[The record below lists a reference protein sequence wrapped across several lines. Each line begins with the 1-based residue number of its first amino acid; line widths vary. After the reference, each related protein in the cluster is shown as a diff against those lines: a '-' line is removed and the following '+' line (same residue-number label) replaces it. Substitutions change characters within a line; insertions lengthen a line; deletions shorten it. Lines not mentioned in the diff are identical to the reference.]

1 MGRQLVGSP
10 PGSGSCRGVDRMGVK
25 QAAEG
30 AGRRRWGPPG
40 RGGAGRVRV
49 AWEGALREG
58 ADCGGWLPARYI
70 LTPVVPFLGAG
81 PGRPP
86 PNSEP
91 EAVPLNSLA
100 RRLPPFPHAPSATA
114 SPREEVVRMWGRAP
128 HSHFPWGRAGPAGFP
143 PPSRESSPR
152 PLRGGAGEPQELG
165 LGQGY
170 TAHLWVTYKFSRL
183 RRFSC

>member
-1 MGRQLVGSP
+1 MGAPR
-10 PGSGSCRGVDRMGVK
+10 
-25 QAAEG
+25 
-30 AGRRRWGPPG
+30 AGRSRQSPGRLGRGPPG
-40 RGGAGRVRV
+40 RSRLRGV
-49 AWEGALREG
+49 AACEVYINASRAL
-58 ADCGGWLPARYI
+58 
-70 LTPVVPFLGAG
+70 
-81 PGRPP
+81 PGRGARETP